1 MISIILKKD
10 LDMHKIIH
18 DLKNKLCIISG
29 QTFRLSKKYG
39 EEEVAVI
46 DDAVDKIS
54 ELLEQLSQKV
64 DAEQK

>member
-1 MISIILKKD
+1 
-10 LDMHKIIH
+10 MHKIIH